1 MEWESFEKSLPLG
14 GRSRGKSV
22 GGLGPE
28 GYGLAWKQGNQKSI
42 RQEFSFKKK
51 EVANFKS
58 IVFLKFSV
66 ERGRSVI
73 ILLE

>member
-22 GGLGPE
+22 DSLGPE

-51 EVANFKS
+51 EGANF
-58 IVFLKFSV
+58 
-66 ERGRSVI
+66 
-73 ILLE
+73 